1 MTWWRNRDTR
11 DLLFG
16 AIAGGAMIAE
26 SLATVNNRGPWW
38 GNVAGYGALGVLV
51 ALRRRRT
58 LTVCLVAYVLACVL
72 TVTVTPVSQLSSVI
86 FVVAFLTYTAGHELD
101 LAHALV
107 ALAGVVVTVFVV
119 DAIGPNPESATD
131 GFFPCAVFAIAW
143 GVGRALRNHLMLT
156 RELAITN
163 EQLELQREERA
174 RDAVADERRRIARE
188 LHDVVAHSVS
198 VMVVQSGAARRT
210 LSRDAERA
218 AEALAAAEESGR
230 TALVELRR
238 MLGLMTDEK
247 ADTQRSPQPTL
258 KQLDTLIER
267 ARHAGLDV
275 ELQEEGE
282 RFPLAA
288 GADLAAY
295 RVVQEALTNTLKH
308 AGPTRA
314 TVALHW
320 KPDALDIEI
329 ADAGTQ
335 DASAQTLGG
344 AGQGLVGMRERLELY
359 GGHVDARPEDDG
371 GFVVQASIP
380 RDTVVAA

>member
-26 SLATVNNRGPWW
+26 SLTTVNNRGPWW
-38 GNVAGYGALGVLV
+38 ANAIGYGAMGVLV
-51 ALRRRRT
+51 AVRRRRT
-58 LTVCLVAYVLACVL
+58 LIVCLAAYALACVL
-72 TVTVTPVSQLSSVI
+72 TLLVTPVSELSTVI
-86 FVVAFLTYTAGHELD
+86 FVVAFITYTAGHELA
-101 LAHALV
+101 LGQALV
-107 ALAGVVVTVFVV
+107 ALAGVIVTVLVV
-119 DAIGPNPESATD
+119 DAVGPNSQSFTD
-131 GFFPCAVFAIAW
+131 GVFPCAVFAITW
-143 GVGRALRNHLMLT
+143 GVGRALRNHLKLT

-163 EQLELQREERA
+163 EQLELEREDRA

-238 MLGLMTDEK
+238 MLGLMSEDK
-247 ADTQRSPQPTL
+247 ADAQRSPQPTL
-258 KQLDTLIER
+258 KQIDALIER
-267 ARHAGLDV
+267 ARDAGLDV
-275 ELQEEGE
+275 QLREDGD

-320 KPDALDIEI
+320 MPEKLQLEI
-329 ADAGTQ
+329 SDAG
-335 DASAQTLGG
+335 AQNGTPQKLGG
-344 AGQGLVGMRERLELY
+344 AGQGLIGMRERLEMY
-359 GGHVDARPEDDG
+359 GGHVDAHPEHG